1 MDFKRQSI
9 ENYLLYETPIE
20 NIFISEYMSDA
31 RGDYVKLYLLA
42 LMYAETDQPFDNES
56 LAKALGCSLELV
68 LEGWDYW
75 ESKGIVEKNIPDSSN
90 PDKFGIVFKNLK
102 EEVFGRGSKPRRQSF
117 ANVLDDKQFSRLLKD
132 VELACGRL
140 LESGEAEQISAW
152 ITEYS
157 MNPDL
162 ILFGYK
168 YSAENRK
175 STKYRYVGAILK
187 DWRAKGLT
195 NKSQVEAYLE
205 ENDKHYDLYKR
216 IFKELG
222 FHRSPTE
229 PEKIIMNSWLD
240 QLGYSLDKILEA
252 CKKTSGIPNPNIN
265 YVNSVLTAWYNEE
278 QRSGKDQSE
287 ESIFAKVN
295 ALYEK
300 ERAENA
306 QKTKELRSKI
316 TSEIP
321 RIAEIMTEIREAG
334 IESAKLALSGRT
346 DAVRA
351 RKKKMAELYQERAKL
366 LTAHG
371 YKETDMDAIYTCSKC
386 KDTGVLEDGSRCS
399 CFDEKAAMLQ
409 NKKDN

>member
-1 MDFKRQSI
+1 MNFKRQSI
-9 ENYLLYETPIE
+9 ENYLLYETPVE

-42 LMYAETDQPFDNES
+42 LMYAETDQPLDNET
-56 LAKALGCSLELV
+56 LAKNLGCSLELV

-75 ESKGIVEKNIPDSSN
+75 ESKGIIEKNIPDPSN
-90 PDKFGIVFKNLK
+90 PDKYGIIFKNLK
-102 EEVFGRGSKPRRQSF
+102 EEVFARGSKIRRQSF
-117 ANVLDDKQFSRLLKD
+117 AAVLDDKQFSRLLKD
-132 VELACGRL
+132 IEIACGRL

-152 ITEYS
+152 LTEYN
-157 MNPDL
+157 MPPEL

-195 NKSQVEAYLE
+195 NKAQVEAYLE
-205 ENDKHYDLYKR
+205 ETDKHYDLYKR

-229 PEKIIMNSWLD
+229 PEKLIMNSWFD
-240 QLGYSLDKILEA
+240 QLGFGMDKILEA
-252 CKKTSGIPNPNIN
+252 CQKTSGISNPNIN
-265 YVNSVLTAWYNEE
+265 YVNSVLCAWYNEAA
-278 QRSGKDQSE
+278 RSGNDPGRE
-287 ESIFAKVN
+287 NVFAKVN
-295 ALYEK
+295 AMYEK
-300 ERAENA
+300 DRAENEK
-306 QKTKELRSKI
+306 KTKEKRSRI
-316 TSEIP
+316 TAEIP
-321 RIAEIMTEIREAG
+321 RIAEIMAEIRTAG
-334 IESAKLALSGRT
+334 FESAKYALSGST

-351 RKKKMAELYQERAKL
+351 CKKKMAELYKERAKL

-371 YKETDMDAIYTCSKC
+371 YKETDMDAIYTCSRC

-399 CFDEKAAMLQ
+399 CFDQKAAALQ
-409 NKKDN
+409 NQEG

>member
-9 ENYLLYETPIE
+9 ENYLLYETSIE
-20 NIFISEYMSDA
+20 NIFISEYMTDA
-31 RGDYVKLYLLA
+31 RGDYVKQYLLA
-42 LMYAETDQPFDNES
+42 LMYAETNQPFDNES

-75 ESKGIVEKNIPDSSN
+75 ESKGIVEKNIADSSN

-117 ANVLDDKQFSRLLKD
+117 AQVLDDKQFSRLLKD
-132 VELACGRL
+132 IELACGRL
-140 LESGEAEQISAW
+140 LESGEAEQVSAW
-152 ITEYS
+152 LTEYN
-157 MNPDL
+157 MAPEL

-195 NKSQVEAYLE
+195 SKSQVEAYLE

-229 PEKIIMNSWLD
+229 PEKIIMNSWFD
-240 QLGYSLDKILEA
+240 QLGYGMDKILEA

-265 YVNSVLTAWYNEE
+265 YVNSVLSAWHKEE
-278 QRSGKDQSE
+278 QGPDKARE
-287 ESIFAKVN
+287 NIFAKVEE
-295 ALYEK
+295 LYRKDREQNEK
-300 ERAENA
+300 
-306 QKTKELRSKI
+306 KTKELRSKI
-316 TSEIP
+316 TAQIP
-321 RIAEIMTEIREAG
+321 RIAEIMAEIREAG
-334 IESAKLALSGRT
+334 IASAKLALSGSS
-346 DAVRA
+346 DAVKREK
-351 RKKKMAELYQERAKL
+351 RKMAELYQERAKL
-366 LTAHG
+366 LKAHG

-386 KDTGVLEDGSRCS
+386 RDTGVLEDGSRCS
-399 CFDEKAAMLQ
+399 CYNEKAAMLQ
-409 NKKDN
+409 